1 MCQAVKAAKKSGG
14 STKMK
19 KVYKQRLTELNRV
32 CHRQLALPAAPASH
46 TPTLLRPLQA
56 LPESFVLPI
65 DPKMEVKSIIV
76 EEVCVCVCVCLS
88 VVTLAVSLP
97 ACLPATL
104 THLLR
109 YPPSSAVLLPQCK
122 VMSSA
127 KLPLWLVFENAD
139 PDGDK
144 ILVMFK
150 AGDDLRQDTV
160 TLQLIKVMD
169 AIWRAEGLDLRLS
182 PYRCLSTWH
191 DGGMLEIVRNSVSGE
206 CQGLYLYTR
215 CCCCCCC

>member
-1 MCQAVKAAKKSGG
+1 M
-14 STKMK
+14 
-19 KVYKQRLTELNRV
+19 
-32 CHRQLALPAAPASH
+32 
-46 TPTLLRPLQA
+46 
-56 LPESFVLPI
+56 LPI

-76 EEVCVCVCVCLS
+76 EEVCVCVCVCLLS
-88 VVTLAVSLP
+88 HSLS

-104 THLLR
+104 THLLFH
-109 YPPSSAVLLPQCK
+109 PPFSSAALLPQCK

-206 CQGLYLYTR
+206 CQG
-215 CCCCCCC
+215 

>member
-1 MCQAVKAAKKSGG
+1 
-14 STKMK
+14 MK

-76 EEVCVCVCVCLS
+76 EEVCVCCHTRCQ
-88 VVTLAVSLP
+88 P

-104 THLLR
+104 THLLLH
-109 YPPSSAVLLPQCK
+109 PPSSAALLPQCK

-206 CQGLYLYTR
+206 CQGYCLYAR
-215 CCCCCCC
+215 CCCCCC